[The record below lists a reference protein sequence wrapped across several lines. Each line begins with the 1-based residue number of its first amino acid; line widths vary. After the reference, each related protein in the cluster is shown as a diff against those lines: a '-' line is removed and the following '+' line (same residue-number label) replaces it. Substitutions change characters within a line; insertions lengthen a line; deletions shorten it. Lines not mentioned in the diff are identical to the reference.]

1 MVQYSEAATKVIREA
16 EVLSKKRQ
24 ENLEHNLLS
33 ELYYFILESEGRK
46 QDSAAELEANMKLEE
61 ALENGISTNKIM
73 DLAYEY
79 SEEAREAGFKMGFHI
94 AMKLCMEGMNGG
106 IVL

>member
-1 MVQYSEAATKVIREA
+1 MVQDSSKTKVYRECEISRRKQREHFETDLIREI
-16 EVLSKKRQ
+16 
-24 ENLEHNLLS
+24 
-33 ELYYFILESEGRK
+33 YYLVNEDRK
-46 QDSAAELEANMKLEE
+46 ETATEMQADMKLEE
-61 ALENGISTNKIM
+61 ALETLENGISTNKIM